1 MSDLSSFPNGLDALE
16 ARLRQDLDW
25 LELPAKSWVPPR
37 EVDDQRVVDVVIIGG
52 GMAGLVASGMLK
64 RLGVANHVV
73 LDKAPAGR
81 EGPWVTF
88 ARMRTLRSPKQLT
101 GPAMGLPALTFRAY
115 YEALHGREAWVAL
128 DRAPRETWM
137 DYLVWYRRVLDL
149 PVRNGVT
156 VDAIL
161 PRPDGMLDIVCR
173 QDARIETTVTRHVVL
188 ATGRDGL
195 GGPFVPPL
203 ADDIDRKFWAHTADT
218 IDFAALRGK
227 RVGVIGAGA
236 SAMDNAATALEAG
249 AARLD
254 LFVRRA
260 DLPRVNK
267 FTGIG
272 SQGVVHGFAGLPDDW
287 KWRFLDYAMREQTPP
302 PRPSVLR
309 VSAFPQARL
318 HLGSPITRLDQD
330 GDHVVVT
337 TPRGRYPVD
346 FLIFGTGFKIELT
359 NRPELAAVAPYI
371 RLWRNR
377 FPAPAGMGN
386 GELEASP
393 DLGDAFEFLEA
404 EPGACPALARIH
416 CFNFPATLSHGKL
429 TGDIPAIS
437 EGADRLARGIV
448 RALFVAD
455 RERHFV
461 DLKAFDTPE
470 LLGDEW
476 TDADAADEASDG
488 PTLPET
494 STERTPTGNA

>member
-1 MSDLSSFPNGLDALE
+1 MSDWSASPNGLVALE
-16 ARLRQDLDW
+16 ARLRQDLAW
-25 LELPAKSWVPPR
+25 LELPAKPWVPPCVADGR
-37 EVDDQRVVDVVIIGG
+37 CVVDVVIIGA
-52 GMAGLVASGMLK
+52 GMAGLVASAMLK

-73 LDKAPAGR
+73 IDKAPPGR

-88 ARMRTLRSPKQLT
+88 ARMRTLRSPKELT

-115 YEALHGREAWVAL
+115 YEALHGHDAWVAL
-128 DRAPRETWM
+128 DKAPRQTWM

-149 PVRNGVT
+149 PVRNLT
-156 VDAIL
+156 SVDAVL
-161 PRPDGMLDIVCR
+161 PRADGLLDVVYH
-173 QDARIETTVTRHVVL
+173 QDGRNETMVARRVVL

-195 GGPFVPPL
+195 GGPFVPSI
-203 ADDIDRKFWAHTADT
+203 ADDIDRKFWAHSADA

-227 RVGVIGAGA
+227 RVAVVGAGA

-272 SQGVVHGFAGLPDDW
+272 SQGVVHGFAGLPDAW
-287 KWRFLDYAMREQTPP
+287 KWRFLNYAMRAQTPP
-302 PRPSVLR
+302 PRHSVLR
-309 VSAFPQARL
+309 VSAFPQAHV
-318 HLGSPITRLDQD
+318 HLASPITAVTQD
-330 GDHVVVT
+330 GDHLAVT
-337 TPRGRYPVD
+337 TPKGRYPVD
-346 FLIFGTGFKIELT
+346 FLIFGTGFKVDVT
-359 NRPELAAVAPYI
+359 SRPELAAVARHI
-371 RLWRNR
+371 RLWRDR
-377 FPAPAGMGN
+377 FPVPVDMRN
-386 GELEASP
+386 GELEGSP
-393 DLGDAFEFLEA
+393 DLGKAFEFLEV

-416 CFNFPATLSHGKL
+416 CFNFPATLSHGKV

-455 RERHFV
+455 RERHFA
-461 DLKAFDTPE
+461 DLEAFETPE

-476 TDADAADEASDG
+476 ADTETATDEASD
-488 PTLPET
+488 
-494 STERTPTGNA
+494 AA